1 MLPKFRAW
9 DKEDES
15 WIDIKSLGMM
25 EGEITTLEEWD
36 DDLPYF
42 IEDLGKT
49 WELMQST
56 GLRDKNGIEIYEG
69 DILNHPLQGMRKVY
83 YPFNDRVASYGLENI
98 ENGMRNTLQDTH
110 KLYEV
115 IGNVHEHS
123 HLLDNGGERDE

>member
-1 MLPKFRAW
+1 MITRFRAW

-49 WELMQST
+49 WELIQST
-56 GLRDKNGIEIYEG
+56 GLKDVEDKEVFEG
-69 DILNHPLQGMRKVY
+69 DIVQCWYDKGFVEKYKGSWVIRRYK
-83 YPFNDRVASYGLENI
+83 NDREPFGTLYEYIDEAIIVGNIHEHPELLENI
-98 ENGMRNTLQDTH
+98 
-110 KLYEV
+110 
-115 IGNVHEHS
+115 
-123 HLLDNGGERDE
+123 

>member
-1 MLPKFRAW
+1 MIPKFRAW

-15 WIDIKSLGMM
+15 WIDIKSLGVM

-56 GLRDKNGIEIYEG
+56 GLHDVNGKEIFEG
-69 DILNHPLQGMRKVY
+69 DVVKYIMGMEFTIVFHKNAFGWFEGDDFIPFADMAQCQLPIL
-83 YPFNDRVASYGLENI
+83 EI
-98 ENGMRNTLQDTH
+98 
-110 KLYEV
+110 
-115 IGNVHEHS
+115 IGNIHEHS
-123 HLLDNGGERDE
+123 HLLDDGGQQQ